1 MISCKLKDVCK
12 LVKGKQI
19 DTTQLA
25 ENLPFKYINGGVK
38 ESGYYEKYNTNGNT
52 IIISEG
58 GASCGYVSYIT
69 EKFWL
74 GCHCY
79 KLIDVSVDSKYLF
92 YALKANQQRIME
104 LRTGAAMPNIKKTIL
119 NELQIKIS
127 MDEAEQKQAVKNL
140 DYIEHLLEIENTAL
154 LSLDELTKSRF
165 IEMFG
170 DLSLNDKEWP
180 VEQLGEIAEIK
191 IGPFGSLLHKEDY
204 IYGGHALVNPSHI
217 IDSEIKIDDG
227 LTVSESKYD
236 ELSAY
241 QLHLGDIVLGRRG
254 EMGRCAVVKTNG
266 LLCGTGSIIV
276 RPNRVMKSFFLQN
289 ILSSESC
296 KNILEQM
303 AVGVTM
309 KNLNVPIVSS
319 LEVPILPLPLQ
330 EEFELLVEQVDK
342 SKYGMLKR
350 IKSAMIELVHSQKL
364 VFVTF

>member
-170 DLSLNDKEWP
+170 DLKANPNGWTEKQFSEF
-180 VEQLGEIAEIK
+180 AEIDGTMTTDYEK
-191 IGPFGSLLHKEDY
+191 YADYPHIGIDSIEKGTGELKGYRTVREDGVISGKY
-204 IYGGHALVNPSHI
+204 IFTPEHI
-217 IDSEIKIDDG
+217 IYSKI
-227 LTVSESKYD
+227 
-236 ELSAY
+236 
-241 QLHLGDIVLGRRG
+241 
-254 EMGRCAVVKTNG
+254 
-266 LLCGTGSIIV
+266 
-276 RPNRVMKSFFLQN
+276 RPNLNKVALPSFTGLC
-289 ILSSESC
+289 S
-296 KNILEQM
+296 
-303 AVGVTM
+303 ADAY
-309 KNLNVPIVSS
+309 
-319 LEVPILPLPLQ
+319 PILPHKDVCNRIYLATVMRSDFFLDYILQFSSRANMPKVNRKEISGFVMPMPPLGLQ
-330 EEFELLVEQVDK
+330 NEFATFVEQVDK
-342 SKYGMLKR
+342 SKLVIKKTIAELEKLK
-350 IKSAMIELVHSQKL
+350 SSLMQKY
-364 VFVTF
+364 FFD

>member
-170 DLSLNDKEWP
+170 DSQFNPNKYQVMKLSS
-180 VEQLGEIAEIK
+180 IATY
-191 IGPFGSLLHKEDY
+191 F
-204 IYGGHALVNPSHI
+204 N
-217 IDSEIKIDDG
+217 G
-227 LTVSESKYD
+227 LTYKPEDVADS
-236 ELSAY
+236 
-241 QLHLGDIVLGRRG
+241 GVIVLRSSNIQN
-254 EMGRCAVVKTNG
+254 NG
-266 LLCGTGSIIV
+266 LDFKDIIRVSCEVKDRYMVKQNDILMCSRNGSAKLVGKVALIKLAFEPMAFGAFMMII
-276 RPNRVMKSFFLQN
+276 RSPYYQYL
-289 ILSSESC
+289 LSYFQTEDFRRQI
-296 KNILEQM
+296 KR
-303 AVGVTM
+303 GVTATINQITRGM
-309 KNLNVPIVSS
+309 LDEVNLPVPPLRIVN
-319 LEVPILPLPLQ
+319 
-330 EEFELLVEQVDK
+330 EFESFVHQVDK
-342 SKYGMLKR
+342 SKLVIKKTIAELEELK
-350 IKSAMIELVHSQKL
+350 SSLMQKY
-364 VFVTF
+364 FFD

>member
-165 IEMFG
+165 MEMFG
-170 DLSLNDKEWP
+170 DFSSN
-180 VEQLGEIAEIK
+180 
-191 IGPFGSLLHKEDY
+191 PFGWPICRIGDVVTDVR
-204 IYGGHALVNPSHI
+204 YGTSIPAS
-217 IDSEIKIDDG
+217 DDG
-227 LTVSESKYD
+227 QYPYLRMNNITYEGELDVSDLKRINVPLKDLDKYSVQKGDVLFNRTNSWDKVGKTCVYNLD
-236 ELSAY
+236 ETMVLAGFVIRVRVARCILPEFLSAF
-241 QLHLGDIVLGRRG
+241 LNT
-254 EMGRCAVVKTNG
+254 KT
-266 LLCGTGSIIV
+266 SK
-276 RPNRVMKSFFLQN
+276 VMLTQICKRAIGQAN
-289 ILSSESC
+289 INAEDL
-296 KNILEQM
+296 KNISLY
-303 AVGVTM
+303 
-309 KNLNVPIVSS
+309 LPPIEIQEAFVSFKAQ
-319 LEVPILPLPLQ
+319 I
-330 EEFELLVEQVDK
+330 DK
-342 SKYGMLKR
+342 SKLVIKKTIAELEELK
-350 IKSAMIELVHSQKL
+350 SSLMQKY
-364 VFVTF
+364 FFD